1 MLGIKQIISVIT
13 KYMNRKKVTY
23 KSKNSYKVKTTKPS
37 CMFFLNKTPKPEWYE
52 KLKMEE
58 RVHV

>member
-1 MLGIKQIISVIT
+1 MGKSYLLKAKILTRLKQQNV
-13 KYMNRKKVTY
+13 
-23 KSKNSYKVKTTKPS
+23 S

-58 RVHV
+58 RFHV

>member
-1 MLGIKQIISVIT
+1 MGKRYLLKAKILTRLKQQNV
-13 KYMNRKKVTY
+13 
-23 KSKNSYKVKTTKPS
+23 S

-58 RVHV
+58 RFHV